1 MSKHFD
7 KYLLLKSKVQE
18 AGIED
23 CHALKQYLHICQVF
37 NMEQESFDTHKR
49 KVENWL
55 NNIEKSIREE
65 IKAAE

>member
-23 CHALKQYLHICQVF
+23 CHTLKQYLHIWQMF
-37 NMEQESFDTHKR
+37 SMEQESFDTHKR

-55 NNIEKSIREE
+55 KNIEKGIEEE
-65 IKAAE
+65 IKAVE